1 MTRFRL
7 IQRSLIFHWRSHLGV
22 VLGAMI
28 GSAALIGALVV
39 GDSVRESLKDRAEA
53 RLGAVELALS
63 SGDRLFQADLGGR
76 LEKAIPGQ
84 ATNTAGQPVNLVW
97 GGTHEPRAHAL
108 VLQGVAVKQDGSARA
123 HQVQILG
130 STVPFWLFSLREKQR
145 MESMRSALWRGRPS
159 TSPSGLDD
167 LALERAFMEEF
178 GSWRK
183 PAPGGVRLNRA
194 LAEQLSAKPGDTVI
208 LRFAKPSALSQDAV
222 LSPRNEASVAMRLV
236 VEDIVEGER
245 FGEFS
250 LKSGQRPALNAF
262 VNESELWRVSGVT
275 NRANL
280 LLVHG
285 GYLPRPVSPWR
296 EKLRQSLQMPGNAWP
311 RPIRDMLLRSLRRG
325 LEPTPAE
332 SEVTLRHVTDE
343 LRRHWRLADAEIEV
357 RAIEEPVSRTGGDFM
372 PPMIEVATRRIFL
385 DTPVRDA
392 GLTPRKR
399 LLRDHADFTADRE
412 EDLTSAAYVTNGIPI
427 LTYLANSIRVGD
439 RLTPYSIVTA
449 AGAPWTPTGMRD
461 DEIVVNEWLAKDLG
475 VKVGDRLELT
485 YYDPEA
491 GARLL
496 EKTNVFTIRQ
506 VVPLK
511 GLYADRTLMPEFPG
525 LSKAESTRDWDAG
538 FPLVHSIRDEDE
550 AYWKAHRGTPKAYVT
565 EAAGRTMWGNRFGD
579 LTAIRYPVPPTG
591 FASGFQ
597 KVVEA
602 NLVANLNP
610 ADLGLVFRPVR
621 SEAFRAA
628 TSGQDF
634 GGLFI
639 GFSFFL
645 VLAALLLMALM
656 FQFGLEQRLPEVGML
671 LAVGF
676 RPKAVRRLW
685 LAEALAL
692 AAVGGVL
699 GAVEGLGYAQAM
711 IHGLGTLWRDAVAG
725 TPLSFHVTPGTL
737 VVGLMASVVVCGV
750 TIWLT
755 MRRQFARSPRAL
767 LAGVIEEGRLGG
779 RSRGFRVGW
788 MALVLALGLAGWA
801 LVGGDRSNAGIFFG
815 AGSLILISGL
825 SFAAGLLRQMQGET
839 TSLGGVSLSPGKLA
853 VRGTARRRSRSLAT
867 VGLLASG
874 VFLVASLGAFRM
886 DAGRDAMRRTSG
898 TGGFALVGESSLP
911 ISVDLNRAAGWEQ
924 FGLGADDLAQV
935 HFVPFRVREGDDAS
949 CLNLDRAQRPRLM
962 GVQPEMLAERGAF
975 RFGGMAKGVAEETG
989 WLALK
994 DWKETGGVIEEVP
1007 AVGDVASIQ
1016 WALGKKLGDTLDM
1029 TDERGRAFRIRLVG
1043 GVVNSILQGSLV
1055 IDEAALTRLF
1065 PGVSGYRWFLVD
1077 AEAGKMAD
1085 VSAKL
1090 SRAMADV
1097 GMELAPATRRLGELN
1112 AVQNTYLS
1120 TFQVLGGLGLLLGSA
1135 GLGVVVL
1142 RNVLERRGEL
1152 GLLMAVGFRRREIVL
1167 LVLREHLALLAVGL
1181 GIGLVAAV
1189 VAVLPS
1195 LWGAG
1200 SELPVQSL
1208 VLTLGSVMLLG
1219 GLTTW
1224 AATRMSVRG
1233 SLLAALRGE

>member
-1 MTRFRL
+1 VTRFRL

-63 SGDRLFQADLGGR
+63 SGDRLFQADLGSR

-236 VEDIVEGER
+236 VEDILEGER

-372 PPMIEVATRRIFL
+372 RPMIEVATRRIFL

-427 LTYLANSIRVGD
+427 LTYLANSIRAGD

-449 AGAPWTPTGMRD
+449 AGAPWTPSGMKD

-475 VKVGDRLELT
+475 VKVGDRVELT

-496 EKTNVFTIRQ
+496 EKTNV
-506 VVPLK
+506 VHGP
-511 GLYADRTLMPEFPG
+511 PG
-525 LSKAESTRDWDAG
+525 GAAEGASCGPDLDAG
-538 FPLVHSIRDEDE
+538 VSGFVEGGEHAGLGCWISVGASDPGRGRSVLEGAPRNAEGVCHRGGGKGDVGQSFRGSDGDSLSGAGERICVGIPENRGSQPGGEPGSGGPGPGVSAGPGGGVSGGDVGAGFRRVVYRLQLLPGVGGAVADGVDVSIRI
-550 AYWKAHRGTPKAYVT
+550 GTT
-565 EAAGRTMWGNRFGD
+565 
-579 LTAIRYPVPPTG
+579 
-591 FASGFQ
+591 ASG
-597 KVVEA
+597 
-602 NLVANLNP
+602 
-610 ADLGLVFRPVR
+610 
-621 SEAFRAA
+621 
-628 TSGQDF
+628 SGH
-634 GGLFI
+634 
-639 GFSFFL
+639 
-645 VLAALLLMALM
+645 V
-656 FQFGLEQRLPEVGML
+656 
-671 LAVGF
+671 
-676 RPKAVRRLW
+676 
-685 LAEALAL
+685 
-692 AAVGGVL
+692 VGGGVSAEG
-699 GAVEGLGYAQAM
+699 GASVVAGGGVGVGGGGRRARGGAGLGYAQ
-711 IHGLGTLWRDAVAG
+711 GDDLRVGNTLARRGGGHAVVVPCDAGNARDRVAG
-725 TPLSFHVTPGTL
+725 VDGGLRVHHLADHAPAICPAATCAIGGFHRGRPIGGAQPRIPGGCGF
-737 VVGLMASVVVCGV
+737 VGSGPRIGGV
-750 TIWLT
+750 GVGQRGHLECRGVFRSGQPDSD
-755 MRRQFARSPRAL
+755 RRFELR
-767 LAGVIEEGRLGG
+767 GG
-779 RSRGFRVGW
+779 
-788 MALVLALGLAGWA
+788 GL
-801 LVGGDRSNAGIFFG
+801 R
-815 AGSLILISGL
+815 
-825 SFAAGLLRQMQGET
+825 RMQGESET
-839 TSLGGVSLSPGKLA
+839 LGGMSLSVGKLA

-886 DAGRDAMRRTSG
+886 DAGKDAMRRTSG

-911 ISVDLNRAAGWEQ
+911 ISVDLNRAAGLEQ
-924 FGLGADDLAQV
+924 FGLGMDDLKGV
-935 HFVPFRVREGDDAS
+935 SFVPFRVREGDDAS
-949 CLNLDRAQRPRLM
+949 CLNLDRAQRPRLL
-962 GVQPEMLAERGAF
+962 GVRPEMLSERGAF
-975 RFGGMAKGVAEETG
+975 RFGGMAKGVAADAG
-989 WLALK
+989 WMALK
-994 DWKETGGVIEEVP
+994 DWEETGGVVEEVP

-1029 TDERGRAFRIRLVG
+1029 TDERGRPFRVRLVG

-1055 IDEAALTRLF
+1055 IDEAALSRLF

-1077 AEAGKMAD
+1077 AEAATMAD

-1097 GMELAPATRRLGELN
+1097 GLEVAPATRRLAELN

-1152 GLLMAVGFRRREIVL
+1152 GLMTAVGF
-1167 LVLREHLALLAVGL
+1167 VG
-1181 GIGLVAAV
+1181 GR
-1189 VAVLPS
+1189 S
-1195 LWGAG
+1195 CDWF
-1200 SELPVQSL
+1200 
-1208 VLTLGSVMLLG
+1208 
-1219 GLTTW
+1219 
-1224 AATRMSVRG
+1224 
-1233 SLLAALRGE
+1233 

>member
-1 MTRFRL
+1 VTRFLL
-7 IQRSLIFHWRSHLGV
+7 IRRSLAYHWRSHLGV
-22 VLGAMI
+22 VLGALI

-39 GDSVRESLKDRAEA
+39 GDSVRESLKDRAAA
-53 RLGAVELALS
+53 RLGGVELALS

-76 LEKAIPGQ
+76 LEKALPGR
-84 ATNTAGQPVNLVW
+84 ATNAAGDAVNLVW
-97 GGTHEPRAHAL
+97 GSTGEPRAWAL
-108 VLQGVAVKQDGSARA
+108 VLQGVAVRQDGSARA

-130 STVPFWLFSLREKQR
+130 STVAFWAFSPREMQR
-145 MESMRSALWRGRPS
+145 RESMRLALWRGRPPVPDS
-159 TSPSGLDD
+159 AADD
-167 LALERAFMEEF
+167 AAIEAAWLAEQQFW
-178 GSWRK
+178 SK

-194 LAEQLSAKPGDTVI
+194 LADQLSAKPGDTVI

-236 VEDIVEGER
+236 VEDILEAER

-262 VNESELWRVSGVT
+262 VNEAELWRVSGVT

-280 LLVHG
+280 LLVDG
-285 GYLPRPVSPWR
+285 GNLSRQVSPWR
-296 EKLRQSLQMPGNAWP
+296 GQILQWLQRPGSAWLS
-311 RPIRDMLLRSLRRG
+311 PIRDMLRRSLRRG
-325 LEPTPAE
+325 SEPTPAE

-343 LRRHWRLADAEIEV
+343 LTRHWRLADAEIEV
-357 RAIEEPVSRTGGDFM
+357 RTIEEPMSRTGGEFL

-385 DTPVRDA
+385 DTPFRQA
-392 GLTPRKR
+392 GLTPRTR
-399 LLRDHADFTADRE
+399 LLRDHAEFTADRD
-412 EDLTSAAYVTNGIPI
+412 EDLTSASFVTNGIPI
-427 LTYLANSIRVGD
+427 LTYLANSIQAGD

-449 AGAPWTPTGMRD
+449 AGTPWTPVGMRD

-475 VKVGDRLELT
+475 VKAGDRVELT

-496 EKTNVFTIRQ
+496 EKTNVFTVRQ

-511 GLYADRTLMPEFPG
+511 GVHADRTLMPEFPG

-538 FPLVHSIRDEDE
+538 FPLVHPIRDEDE

-565 EAAGRTMWGNRFGD
+565 ASAGQAMWANRFGD
-579 LTAIRYPVPPTG
+579 LTAIRYPVPEGG

-597 KVVEA
+597 RIVEA

-645 VLAALLLMALM
+645 VLAALLLMALL
-656 FQFGLEQRLPEVGML
+656 FQFGLEQRLPEVGTL

-685 LAEALAL
+685 LGEALAL
-692 AAVGGVL
+692 AALGGVL
-699 GAVEGLGYAQAM
+699 GAVAGLGYARAM
-711 IHGLGTLWRDAVAG
+711 IYGLGTLWRDAVAG
-725 TPLSFHVTPGTL
+725 TPLAFHVTLGTL
-737 VVGLMASVVVCGV
+737 VIGLMASVVVCGF

-755 MRRQFARSPRAL
+755 MRRQFARPPSAL
-767 LAGVIEEGRLGG
+767 LAGSIEAGRLGG
-779 RSRGFRVGW
+779 RSRGFLVGGI
-788 MALVLALGLAGWA
+788 ALAGALGLAGWA
-801 LVGGDRSNAGIFFG
+801 LAAGNTANAGVFFG
-815 AGSLILISGL
+815 AGSLILIAGL
-825 SFAAGLLRQMQGET
+825 SLAAGALRQMQGET
-839 TSLGGVSLSPGKLA
+839 TALGGVSLSSGKLA

-886 DAGRDAMRRTSG
+886 DAGRDAARRTSG

-911 ISVDLNRAAGWEQ
+911 ISVDLNSAAGLEQ
-924 FGLGADDLAQV
+924 YGLGIDELTGV
-935 HFVPFRVREGDDAS
+935 SFVPFRVREGDDAS
-949 CLNLDRAQRPRLM
+949 CLNLDRAQRPRLL
-962 GVQPEMLAERGAF
+962 GVRPELLAQRRVF
-975 RFGGMAKGVAEETG
+975 RFGGMAKGVASDAG
-989 WLALK
+989 WSALS
-994 DWKETGGVIEEVP
+994 DWKEAGGVVEEVP

-1016 WALGKKLGDTLDM
+1016 WALGKKLGDTLEM
-1029 TDERGRAFRIRLVG
+1029 SDERGRPFRVRLVG

-1055 IDEAALTRLF
+1055 IDEAALARLF

-1077 AEAGKMAD
+1077 AEPGRVAE
-1085 VSAKL
+1085 VSSKL

-1097 GMELAPATRRLGELN
+1097 GMEVTPATRRLAELN

-1152 GLLMAVGFRRREIVL
+1152 GLMTAVGFRRRAIVR
-1167 LVLREHLALLAVGL
+1167 LVLGEHVALLAAGL
-1181 GIGLVAAV
+1181 GIGLAAAV

-1208 VLTLGSVMLLG
+1208 ILTLGSVLLLG
-1219 GLTTW
+1219 VVTTW
-1224 AATRMSVRG
+1224 AATRVSVRG